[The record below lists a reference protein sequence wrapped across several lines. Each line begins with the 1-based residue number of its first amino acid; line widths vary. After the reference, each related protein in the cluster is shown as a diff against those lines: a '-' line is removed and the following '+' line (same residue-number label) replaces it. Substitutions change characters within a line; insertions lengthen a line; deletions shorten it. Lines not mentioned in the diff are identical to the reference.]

1 MNLLYCSLKDCV
13 SGIQAKLL
21 SAGAWT
27 AGSRASSGVFTCTQD
42 MDTCTCTH
50 AGGLGRRESE
60 WERVSRSIYS
70 HDQRWHHEKAW
81 GSVRFQTSITRWPP
95 CSSLSA
101 CSPSPTLPPIPLV
114 EKHYDLFNTHL
125 ESGLLGVLGPR
136 EGL

>member
-1 MNLLYCSLKDCV
+1 MENIKLYNIQNNDLVMNLLYCSLKDCV

-60 WERVSRSIYS
+60 
-70 HDQRWHHEKAW
+70 
-81 GSVRFQTSITRWPP
+81 
-95 CSSLSA
+95 
-101 CSPSPTLPPIPLV
+101 
-114 EKHYDLFNTHL
+114 
-125 ESGLLGVLGPR
+125 
-136 EGL
+136 